1 MSKYSYAV
9 GFYVISIVACA
20 VEQKKP
26 PADSDRAVAEAYVAA
41 WNRHDTVAIDTLL
54 APDAIHE
61 DFAANFRGKG
71 PKAVVAFMRGIQS
84 TEPDYK
90 WTVTDGIEDG
100 KFVALEW
107 TWTGTYTG
115 PDPAGKQVTNRRTSG
130 KGASFVEVDDGRIKR
145 FSDYYDLSS
154 FFR

>member
-1 MSKYSYAV
+1 MSKCSYAI

-115 PDPAGKQVTNRRTSG
+115 PDPAGKHVTNRRTSG
-130 KGASFVEVDDGRIKR
+130 KGASFVEVHDGKIKR
-145 FSDYYDLSS
+145 FSDYYDLPS